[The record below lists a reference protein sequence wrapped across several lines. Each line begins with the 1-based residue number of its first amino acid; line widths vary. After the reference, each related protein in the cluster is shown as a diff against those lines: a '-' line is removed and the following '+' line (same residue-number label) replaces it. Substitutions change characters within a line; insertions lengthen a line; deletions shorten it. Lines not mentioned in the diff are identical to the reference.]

1 MRRFVAVAA
10 VAVALVALGVVGA
23 VSNAHFVGVPQVS
36 VIDDT
41 VTAVAKVAG
50 LGNVT
55 QIHAVLSGDAACIN
69 RGGKHPE
76 AANKESFSAA
86 GDFPVQNG
94 KALIFLAL
102 EATFQP
108 ACNPPM
114 SVAWSNIVLT
124 VSADDGTFISYP

>member
-1 MRRFVAVAA
+1 LGSVVA
-10 VAVALVALGVVGA
+10 A
-23 VSNAHFVGVPQVS
+23 VSNAHFVGVPQIS

-69 RGGKHPE
+69 RGSNHPQ
-76 AANKESFSAA
+76 AGNKASFSAE

-94 KALIFLAL
+94 KALVFLAL

-108 ACNPPM
+108 PCNPPM
-114 SVAWSNIVLT
+114 SVVWSNIVLT